1 MPIFVLGAPRTGT
14 TWVANILCRHQN
26 IMEIKADHHMGIHES
41 AFFLVLYERF
51 GTLEDEKNYQ
61 KLVDIF
67 TKTDYFIITPLCKSV
82 IT

>member
-1 MPIFVLGAPRTGT
+1 
-14 TWVANILCRHQN
+14 
-26 IMEIKADHHMGIHES
+26 MGIHEN
-41 AFFLVLYERF
+41 AFFWVLYERF

-67 TKTDYFIITPLCKSV
+67 TKTDYFIISHLCKSV